1 MMTQTQAPAR
11 PRALTTGKCLGCT
24 GCKGACREVLD
35 LLAVPEMVLK
45 PKGRAA

>member
-1 MMTQTQAPAR
+1 MMTQSQSAAR
-11 PRALTTGKCLGCT
+11 PRAMPGGKCLGCT
-24 GCKGACREVLD
+24 GCKGACREILD